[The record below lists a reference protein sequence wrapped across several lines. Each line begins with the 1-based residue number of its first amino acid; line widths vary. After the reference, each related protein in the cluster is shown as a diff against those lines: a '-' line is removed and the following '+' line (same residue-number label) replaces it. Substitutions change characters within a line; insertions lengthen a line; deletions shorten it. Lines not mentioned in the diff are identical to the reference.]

1 MGISLYV
8 HIPFCYK
15 RCPYCSFVS
24 YDKLLH
30 LREDYIKTLL
40 KEIAL
45 SREQR
50 TVKSI
55 YIGGGTPSTL
65 NIKQIEKILK
75 QIDKNF
81 KLNDDVEI
89 TMEINPSRNIKKDYL
104 KSLKET
110 GINRLSVGVQSLSD
124 GILKFLGRIHS
135 ADDARWVLNYIKEVD
150 FNFNVDLLYAV
161 PAQTLELWMDT
172 LKEILSFYP
181 HHVSLY
187 LLSIE
192 ENTPFF
198 KMKEEGR
205 IREVAEKD
213 AIEMYKRGVE
223 MLKNRGYMHYEISNF
238 SLQNFECIHNLTYWN
253 GDEFMGF
260 GVSASSFI
268 NHCRIKNETDIYK
281 YMKRIEN
288 NEKPVVY
295 VKRLSRE
302 REIREAFILGLRKI
316 EGVDIEKFNEKYKID
331 IEKFFSR
338 TLNKMIKNRLLTVEN
353 GFVRLSDI
361 DAILISN
368 EIFSE
373 FL

>member
-15 RCPYCSFVS
+15 KCPYCSFVS
-24 YDKLLH
+24 YDRLLH
-30 LREDYIKTLL
+30 LREDYIKALV

-45 SREQR
+45 NREQK

-55 YIGGGTPSTL
+55 YVGGGTPSTL
-65 NIKQIEKILK
+65 NIKQIEKILR

-104 KSLKET
+104 KSLKKT
-110 GINRLSVGVQSLSD
+110 GVNRLSVGVQSLSD

-198 KMKEEGR
+198 KMKEEGK
-205 IREVAEKD
+205 IREVTEKD
-213 AIEMYKRGVE
+213 TIEMYKQGVK
-223 MLKNRGYMHYEISNF
+223 MLKNKGYMHYEISNF

-316 EGVDIEKFNEKYKID
+316 EGINIEKFNKKYKID
-331 IEKFFSR
+331 IKEFFNK
-338 TLNKMIKNRLLTVEN
+338 TLNKMIENRLLVVEN
-353 GFVRLSDI
+353 GFIRLSNI

>member
-45 SREQR
+45 SREQK

-55 YIGGGTPSTL
+55 YVGGGTPSTL
-65 NIKQIEKILK
+65 SVKQIEKILK
-75 QIDKNF
+75 QINKNF
-81 KLNDDVEI
+81 KLNNNIEI
-89 TMEINPSRNIKKDYL
+89 SMEINPSKNIKKDYL
-104 KSLKET
+104 KSLKE
-110 GINRLSVGVQSLSD
+110 ICVNRLSVGVQSLND
-124 GILKFLGRIHS
+124 KILRFLGRIHS
-135 ADDARWVLNYIKEVD
+135 VDDVRCVLNYIKEID

-181 HHVSLY
+181 HHVSAY
-187 LLSIE
+187 SLSIE

-198 KMKEEGR
+198 KMKEEGK
-205 IREVAEKD
+205 IREVTEKD
-213 AIEMYKRGVE
+213 TIEMYKQGVK
-223 MLKNRGYMHYEISNF
+223 MLKNRGYIHYEISNF

-288 NEKPVVY
+288 NKKPFIY
-295 VKRLSRE
+295 VKKLSRE

-316 EGVDIEKFNEKYKID
+316 EGINIEKFNKKYKID
-331 IEKFFSR
+331 IKEFFNK
-338 TLNKMIKNRLLTVEN
+338 TLNKMIKNRLLIVEN
-353 GFVRLSDI
+353 GFIRLSNI

>member
-45 SREQR
+45 NREQK

-55 YIGGGTPSTL
+55 YVGGGTPSTL

-104 KSLKET
+104 KSLKEI

-316 EGVDIEKFNEKYKID
+316 EGVNIEKFNEKYKID

>member
-45 SREQR
+45 NREQK

-55 YIGGGTPSTL
+55 YVGGGTPSTL
-65 NIKQIEKILK
+65 NIKQIEKILR

-104 KSLKET
+104 KSLKKT
-110 GINRLSVGVQSLSD
+110 GVNRLSVGVQSLSD

-316 EGVDIEKFNEKYKID
+316 EGINIEKFNKKYKID
-331 IEKFFSR
+331 IKEFFNK
-338 TLNKMIKNRLLTVEN
+338 TLNKMIENRLLVVEN
-353 GFVRLSDI
+353 GFIRLSNI

>member
-45 SREQR
+45 NREQK

-55 YIGGGTPSTL
+55 YVGGGTPSTL

-104 KSLKET
+104 KSLK
-110 GINRLSVGVQSLSD
+110 
-124 GILKFLGRIHS
+124 
-135 ADDARWVLNYIKEVD
+135 RWVLNYIKEVD

-316 EGVDIEKFNEKYKID
+316 EGVNIEKFNEKYKID
-331 IEKFFSR
+331 IEKFFNK
-338 TLNKMIKNRLLTVEN
+338 TLNKMIKNRLLAVEN